1 MKILFIGDIVGRPG
15 RRALREHLS
24 AVQQDQEIDLTIANV
39 ENCAG
44 GFGVLPKL
52 AEQILAMGV
61 DVMTSGNHIW
71 DKKDVLDYIGQ
82 QPLLLRPGNF
92 PPGNPGAWSAVVESK
107 SGVPVAVANLQ
118 GRVFMAPIDCPFQMA
133 EREIPRLKQKAPV
146 VFLDFHCEATSEKEA
161 MGWFLDGQVSCVV
174 GTHTHVATADA
185 RVLPG
190 GTAYVTDVGMT
201 GPRDA
206 IIGMKIEPSLARL
219 RTARSHRFAVAKGA
233 VIFNSVVV
241 DVDEETGL
249 ARSIHRVDRV
259 SE

>member
-15 RRALREHLS
+15 RRALRENLS
-24 AVQQDQEIDLTIANV
+24 AIQDEHDVDLTIANV

-52 AEQILAMGV
+52 AKQILEMGV

-71 DKKDVLDYIGQ
+71 DKKDVLGYIDE

-92 PPGNPGAWSAVVESK
+92 PPGNPGNWKALVESRA
-107 SGVPVAVANLQ
+107 GVPVAVLNLQ

-133 EREIPRLKQKAPV
+133 EREIPRLREQTPV
-146 VFLDFHCEATSEKEA
+146 VFLDFHAEATSEKEA

-201 GPRDA
+201 GPRDS
-206 IIGMKIEPSLARL
+206 IIGMKVEPSLARM
-219 RTARSHRFAVAKGA
+219 RTARSHRFSVAKGA

-241 DVDEETGL
+241 DIDEESGR
-249 ARSIHRVDRV
+249 ARSIHRLDRT
-259 SE
+259 SD